1 MPAAVRLLPHVV
13 PLVFVSPLTEGL
25 KLNFKSLANSFPV
38 FFTQNEVTFDF
49 PTKAVTDAAVVGVV
63 HPESLQNCNVAD
75 VSSLALPLGDVEE
88 DPPCEQDAARAK
100 PADMSAINFKN
111 VDFIFILS

>member
-1 MPAAVRLLPHVV
+1 M
-13 PLVFVSPLTEGL
+13 
-25 KLNFKSLANSFPV
+25 
-38 FFTQNEVTFDF
+38 
-49 PTKAVTDAAVVGVV
+49 
-63 HPESLQNCNVAD
+63 
-75 VSSLALPLGDVEE
+75 SSLALPLGDVEE